1 MATHQFT
8 ILKNGIDTRLEIIQ
22 DNETGFYNITKTA
35 KMIADLSKNEGNSE
49 NNEPVGFPAGSNKIK
64 KEANNEENTENN
76 EPGGIRPGSNKMQKE
91 ANNEGNSE
99 NNEVCRKLHASNKMQ
114 KPSKWFNS
122 DTTKTLID
130 EVIKQTRLDNVNYE
144 LKKGVNS
151 RFAGTYVHKLLFDH
165 FLAWLDPRYA
175 IKISIIL
182 DSIHQ
187 DANRKLL
194 QEKNDAIT
202 RLEKAIQKQSFDSK
216 AQMDEQSKK
225 IDKLLNYSNAI
236 TRQNVD
242 LLERT
247 DHLQIT
253 ADMTQEELD
262 KSLIFQKEILNHLV
276 DKSYKSTMNPANP
289 NQITNF
295 AVLMPN
301 KKNGRTIL
309 VRGQV
314 KHVNRMINKY
324 SETHKLII
332 DSTYNANA
340 INLVIN
346 AKQAYED
353 YRDNYIDRYN
363 APIIQYNDNLRAE
376 INEYNKQSAIQ
387 NKIKGA
393 TFRGR
398 RSYYDERMP
407 LLTTDDIPIK
417 FGTTFITYKK
427 NKHIRYKEVIQCIKD
442 VNELTQKSPAASD
455 DGN

>member
-49 NNEPVGFPAGSNKIK
+49 NNEVCRKVHGSNKIEKEANNEGNSENNEPVGFPAGSNKIK

-76 EPGGIRPGSNKMQKE
+76 EPGGIRPGSNKI
-91 ANNEGNSE
+91 E
-99 NNEVCRKLHASNKMQ
+99 NARN
-114 KPSKWFNS
+114 WFKIS
-122 DTTKTLID
+122 STQALID
-130 EVIKQTRLDNVNYE
+130 EVIKQTRLDSVKYE
-144 LKKGVNS
+144 LAKGTPK

-194 QEKNDAIT
+194 QEKDDAIT
-202 RLEKAIQKQSFDSK
+202 RLGNK
-216 AQMDEQSKK
+216 MDEQSKK

-363 APIIQYNDNLRAE
+363 TPIIQYNDNLRAE

-427 NKHIRYKEVIQCIKD
+427 K
-442 VNELTQKSPAASD
+442 
-455 DGN
+455 

>member
-1 MATHQFT
+1 MTTHQFT

-35 KMIADLSKNEGNSE
+35 KMIADLLKNEGNSE
-49 NNEPVGFPAGSNKIK
+49 NNEVCRKVHGSNKIE
-64 KEANNEENTENN
+64 KEANNEGNTENN
-76 EPGGIRPGSNKMQKE
+76 EPGGIRPGSNKIQKE

-99 NNEVCRKLHASNKMQ
+99 NNELPRIRGGSNKLERVY
-114 KPSKWFNS
+114 KWFEN
-122 DTTKTLID
+122 DTTQTLID
-130 EVIKQTRLDNVNYE
+130 ECKQQTRLDNVKYE
-144 LKKGVNS
+144 LAKGTPK

-194 QEKNDAIT
+194 REKDDAISE
-202 RLEKAIQKQSFDSK
+202 LKQSIDKQSE
-216 AQMDEQSKK
+216 QMNAK

-332 DSTYNANA
+332 DSIYNANA

-407 LLTTDDIPIK
+407 LLTIDDIPIK

>member
-35 KMIADLSKNEGNSE
+35 KMIADLLKNEGNSE
-49 NNEPVGFPAGSNKIK
+49 NNEVCRKVHGSNKIE
-64 KEANNEENTENN
+64 KEANNEGNTENN
-76 EPGGIRPGSNKMQKE
+76 EPGGIRPGSNKIQKE

-99 NNEVCRKLHASNKMQ
+99 NNELPRIRGGSNKLERVY
-114 KPSKWFNS
+114 KWFEN
-122 DTTKTLID
+122 DTTQTLID
-130 EVIKQTRLDNVNYE
+130 ECKQQTRLDNVKYE
-144 LKKGVNS
+144 LAKGTPK

-187 DANRKLL
+187 DANSKLL
-194 QEKNDAIT
+194 REKDDAISE
-202 RLEKAIQKQSFDSK
+202 LKQSIDKQSE
-216 AQMDEQSKK
+216 QMNAK

>member
-1 MATHQFT
+1 MTTHQFT

-49 NNEPVGFPAGSNKIK
+49 NNEPCRKVHGSNKMQKEANNEGKSENNKPAGILAGSNKI
-64 KEANNEENTENN
+64 
-76 EPGGIRPGSNKMQKE
+76 QKE

-99 NNEVCRKLHASNKMQ
+99 NNELPRIRGGSNKLERVY
-114 KPSKWFNS
+114 KWFEN
-122 DTTKTLID
+122 DTTQTLID
-130 EVIKQTRLDNVNYE
+130 ECKQQTRLDNVKYE
-144 LKKGVNS
+144 LAKGTPK

-194 QEKNDAIT
+194 REKDDAISE
-202 RLEKAIQKQSFDSK
+202 LKQSIDKQSE
-216 AQMDEQSKK
+216 QMNAK

-363 APIIQYNDNLRAE
+363 TPIIQYNDNLRAE

>member
-1 MATHQFT
+1 MVA
-8 ILKNGIDTRLEIIQ
+8 
-22 DNETGFYNITKTA
+22 
-35 KMIADLSKNEGNSE
+35 IALIKQYI
-49 NNEPVGFPAGSNKIK
+49 NNLVNNSNKISLNEFFIEFHNRFCPEK
-64 KEANNEENTENN
+64 DISFMEYFLELCDHEGEFCVPHNKLIEYGIVTSNKSNKVKEKLGNLGLIENNNEIIPEIQGNYRGSDVHT
-76 EPGGIRPGSNKMQKE
+76 PVSQGGFSTKKVYYLTPESFKLCLMRAQRRPNQPVDPIIY
-91 ANNEGNSE
+91 ANYYLLLE
-99 NNEVCRKLHASNKMQ
+99 Q
-114 KPSKWFNS
+114 
-122 DTTKTLID
+122 
-130 EVIKQTRLDNVNYE
+130 
-144 LKKGVNS
+144 
-151 RFAGTYVHKLLFDH
+151 VHKYYCLFQLAYDQKIISMKDDKIDLL
-165 FLAWLDPRYA
+165 
-175 IKISIIL
+175 I
-182 DSIHQ
+182 
-187 DANRKLL
+187 
-194 QEKNDAIT
+194 QET
-202 RLEKAIQKQSFDSK
+202 QS
-216 AQMDEQSKK
+216 QSKK

-314 KHVNRMINKY
+314 KH
-324 SETHKLII
+324 
-332 DSTYNANA
+332 A
-340 INLVIN
+340 INLIIN

>member
-35 KMIADLSKNEGNSE
+35 KMIADLLKNEGNSE
-49 NNEPVGFPAGSNKIK
+49 NNEVCRKVHGSNKIE
-64 KEANNEENTENN
+64 KEANNEGNTENN
-76 EPGGIRPGSNKMQKE
+76 EPGGIRPGSNKIQKE

-99 NNEVCRKLHASNKMQ
+99 NNELPRIRGGSNKLERVY
-114 KPSKWFNS
+114 KWFEN
-122 DTTKTLID
+122 DTTQTLID
-130 EVIKQTRLDNVNYE
+130 ECKQQTRLDNVKYE
-144 LKKGVNS
+144 LAKGTPK

-194 QEKNDAIT
+194 REKDDAISE
-202 RLEKAIQKQSFDSK
+202 LKQSIDKQSE
-216 AQMDEQSKK
+216 QMNAK

-332 DSTYNANA
+332 DSIYNANA

-407 LLTTDDIPIK
+407 LLTIDDIPIK

>member
-1 MATHQFT
+1 MTTHQFT

-49 NNEPVGFPAGSNKIK
+49 NNEPCRKVH
-64 KEANNEENTENN
+64 
-76 EPGGIRPGSNKMQKE
+76 GSNKMQKE
-91 ANNEGNSE
+91 ANNEGKSE
-99 NNEVCRKLHASNKMQ
+99 NN
-114 KPSKWFNS
+114 KPAGILAGITKRSRDWFIN
-122 DTTKTLID
+122 DTTQSLID
-130 EVIKQTRLDNVNYE
+130 EVIKQTRLDSVKYE
-144 LKKGVNS
+144 LAKGTPK

-194 QEKNDAIT
+194 QEKDDAIT
-202 RLEKAIQKQSFDSK
+202 KLEKAIQKQSFDSK

-332 DSTYNANA
+332 DSIYNANA

-363 APIIQYNDNLRAE
+363 TPIIQYNDNLRAE

>member
-35 KMIADLSKNEGNSE
+35 KMIADLLKNEGNSE
-49 NNEPVGFPAGSNKIK
+49 NNEVCRKVHGSNKIE
-64 KEANNEENTENN
+64 KEANNEGNTENN
-76 EPGGIRPGSNKMQKE
+76 EPGGIRPGSNKIQKE

-99 NNEVCRKLHASNKMQ
+99 NNELPRIRGGSNKLERVY
-114 KPSKWFNS
+114 KWFEN
-122 DTTKTLID
+122 DTTQTLID
-130 EVIKQTRLDNVNYE
+130 ECKQQTRLDNVKYE
-144 LKKGVNS
+144 LAKGTPK

-194 QEKNDAIT
+194 REKDDAISE
-202 RLEKAIQKQSFDSK
+202 LKQSIDKQSE
-216 AQMDEQSKK
+216 QMNAK

-363 APIIQYNDNLRAE
+363 TPIIQYNDNLRAE

-407 LLTTDDIPIK
+407 LLTIDDIPIK

>member
-49 NNEPVGFPAGSNKIK
+49 NNEPCRKVHGSNKIE
-64 KEANNEENTENN
+64 KEANNEGNTENN
-76 EPGGIRPGSNKMQKE
+76 EPGGIRPGSNKIQKE

-99 NNEVCRKLHASNKMQ
+99 NNELPRIRGGSNKLERVY
-114 KPSKWFNS
+114 KWFEN
-122 DTTKTLID
+122 DTTQTLID
-130 EVIKQTRLDNVNYE
+130 ECKQQTRLDNVKYE
-144 LKKGVNS
+144 LAKGTPK

-194 QEKNDAIT
+194 REKDDAISE
-202 RLEKAIQKQSFDSK
+202 LKQSIDKQSE
-216 AQMDEQSKK
+216 QMNAK

-332 DSTYNANA
+332 DSIYNANA

-407 LLTTDDIPIK
+407 LLTIDDIPIK

>member
-1 MATHQFT
+1 MTTHQFT

-49 NNEPVGFPAGSNKIK
+49 NNEPCRKVHGSNKMQKEANNEGKSENNKPAGILAGSNKI
-64 KEANNEENTENN
+64 
-76 EPGGIRPGSNKMQKE
+76 QKE

-99 NNEVCRKLHASNKMQ
+99 NNELPRIRGGSNKLERVY
-114 KPSKWFNS
+114 KWFEN
-122 DTTKTLID
+122 DTTQTLID
-130 EVIKQTRLDNVNYE
+130 ECKQQTRLDNVKYE
-144 LKKGVNS
+144 LAKGTPK

-194 QEKNDAIT
+194 REKDDAISE
-202 RLEKAIQKQSFDSK
+202 LKQSIDKQSE
-216 AQMDEQSKK
+216 QMNAK

-363 APIIQYNDNLRAE
+363 TPIIQYNDNLRAE

-407 LLTTDDIPIK
+407 LLTIDDIPIK

>member
-35 KMIADLSKNEGNSE
+35 KMIADLLKNEGNSE
-49 NNEPVGFPAGSNKIK
+49 NNEVCRKVHGSNKIE
-64 KEANNEENTENN
+64 KEANNEGNTENN
-76 EPGGIRPGSNKMQKE
+76 EPGGIRPGSNKIQKE

-99 NNEVCRKLHASNKMQ
+99 NNELPRIRGGSNKLERVY
-114 KPSKWFNS
+114 KWFEN
-122 DTTKTLID
+122 DTTQTLID
-130 EVIKQTRLDNVNYE
+130 ECKQQTRLDNVKYE
-144 LKKGVNS
+144 LAKGTPK

-194 QEKNDAIT
+194 REKDDAISE
-202 RLEKAIQKQSFDSK
+202 LKQSIDKQSE
-216 AQMDEQSKK
+216 QMNAK

>member
-35 KMIADLSKNEGNSE
+35 KMIADLLKNEGNSE
-49 NNEPVGFPAGSNKIK
+49 NNEVCRKVHGSNKIE
-64 KEANNEENTENN
+64 KEANNEGNTENN
-76 EPGGIRPGSNKMQKE
+76 EPGGIRPGSNKIQKE

-99 NNEVCRKLHASNKMQ
+99 NNELPRIRGGSNKLERVY
-114 KPSKWFNS
+114 KWFEN
-122 DTTKTLID
+122 DTTQTLID
-130 EVIKQTRLDNVNYE
+130 ECKQQTRLDNVKYE
-144 LKKGVNS
+144 LAKGTPK

-194 QEKNDAIT
+194 REKDDAISE
-202 RLEKAIQKQSFDSK
+202 LKQSIDKQSE
-216 AQMDEQSKK
+216 QMNAK

-407 LLTTDDIPIK
+407 LLTIDDIPIK

>member
-1 MATHQFT
+1 MTTHQFT

-49 NNEPVGFPAGSNKIK
+49 NNEVCRKVHGSNKIE
-64 KEANNEENTENN
+64 KEANNEGNTENN
-76 EPGGIRPGSNKMQKE
+76 EPGGIRPGSNKIQKE

-99 NNEVCRKLHASNKMQ
+99 NNELPRIRGGSNKLERVY
-114 KPSKWFNS
+114 KWFEN
-122 DTTKTLID
+122 DTTQTLID
-130 EVIKQTRLDNVNYE
+130 ECKQQTRLDNVKYE
-144 LKKGVNS
+144 LAKGTPK

-194 QEKNDAIT
+194 REKDDAISE
-202 RLEKAIQKQSFDSK
+202 LKQSIDKQSE
-216 AQMDEQSKK
+216 QMNAK

-407 LLTTDDIPIK
+407 LLTIDDIPIK